1 LVEQKYPVQLIQR
14 LHPPGECF
22 LQACLL
28 GRAETV
34 SLNPVG
40 QTGQHQIGLHE
51 GVFGLLRHGPR
62 QV

>member
-1 LVEQKYPVQLIQR
+1 MQLIQR
-14 LHPPGECF
+14 LHPPGERF
-22 LQACLL
+22 LQAYLL

-40 QTGQHQIGLHE
+40 QAGQHQIGLHE